1 MHIVTESTAD
11 ATVLVVDDESE
22 VADVYALRLRNN
34 YRTETAYGGAQ
45 ALERLDDDID
55 VVLLDRRMPDVG
67 GDEVLEEI
75 RDRNISTRVIMIT
88 AVDPDFDIIDMPFD
102 DYLCKP
108 VEKADLVAAI
118 DQQLA
123 ARRYDDRL
131 TEYLEVTSKLALL
144 EGEKTAQ
151 TLEANEGVES
161 LERRAEELKGEMDDA
176 LSEFEDIDTA
186 FKDISRRPS

>member
-1 MHIVTESTAD
+1 MSESTAD
-11 ATVLVVDDESE
+11 ATVLVVDDEAE
-22 VADVYALRLRNN
+22 VADVYALRLRDQ
-34 YRTETAYGGAQ
+34 YETETAYGGED
-45 ALERLDDDID
+45 ALEQLDDDVD

-75 RDRNISTRVIMIT
+75 RERDVSTRVIMIT

-108 VEKADLVAAI
+108 VEKEDLVAAI

-131 TEYLEVTSKLALL
+131 AEYLEVTSKLALL
-144 EGEKTAQ
+144 KGEKTAQ
-151 TLEANEGVES
+151 SLDGNDGVES
-161 LERRAEELKGEMDDA
+161 LEHRAETLQAEMDEA
-176 LSEFEDIDTA
+176 LSDFDDIDTA
-186 FKDISRRPS
+186 FRDITRRPS

>member
-1 MHIVTESTAD
+1 MTESTGD

-22 VADVYALRLRNN
+22 VADVYALRLRNR
-34 YRTETAYGGAQ
+34 YETETAYGGED
-45 ALERLDDDID
+45 ALDRIDGDVD
-55 VVLLDRRMPDVG
+55 VVLLDRRMPDIG

-75 RDRNISTRVIMIT
+75 QNRDISTRVIMIT

-108 VEKADLVAAI
+108 VEKEDLVAAI

-151 TLEANEGVES
+151 TLDGNEGVTTLQE
-161 LERRAEELKGEMDDA
+161 RAETLKSEMDDA
-176 LSEFEDIDTA
+176 LGEFDSIDTA